1 VTTTTAAPPSPT
13 GRAAGPERVVDVRAH
28 DLAAV
33 LMPVLTVLRRRG
45 CRIQG
50 VDFSGDSIHRPGRLR
65 VRFEAPAGRDHCVAR
80 WIENVVGVVS
90 ADVSPS

>member
-1 VTTTTAAPPSPT
+1 MTTTAAAPARPRR
-13 GRAAGPERVVDVRAH
+13 GAGPERVLDVRAH

-45 CRIQG
+45 CRIEA

-65 VRFEAPAGRDHCVAR
+65 VRFEAPAGREHCVPA
-80 WIENVVGVVS
+80 WVENVVGVISAEVS
-90 ADVSPS
+90 TS